1 MKNTVLKSS
10 LAELATIQRVLEL
23 EKKNNIERMSHL
35 SLELTTVNGYRQEQ
49 KNTNYPDDLSAGGF
63 TRPLFG

>member
-35 SLELTTVNGYRQEQ
+35 SLVLTTVNGYRQEQ
-49 KNTNYPDDLSAGGF
+49 KKH
-63 TRPLFG
+63 